1 LGNAEVKVCTVN
13 AAGTAYASIVKCTA
27 GYLPLVF
34 TDGTIKG
41 CVSCAGLVT
50 DVNTQNAATGYLGC
64 KLPTVAS
71 AAVLTSLGVAGFNAL
86 ITNLVCDNAN
96 SYF

>member
-1 LGNAEVKVCTVN
+1 M
-13 AAGTAYASIVKCTA
+13 
-27 GYLPLVF
+27 PLVF

-41 CVSCAGLVT
+41 CVYCAGFVT
-50 DVNTQNAATGYLGC
+50 NVNTNNDNSGVPAGYLGC

-71 AAVLTSLGVAGFNAL
+71 SSALTTLDVTGFNAL